1 LYHLCL
7 YLDNPA
13 KYNNMK
19 KILVLLLTL
28 PIITFAQQFS
38 DGEVQSFLRSMS
50 QQINEICPKLI
61 DSETKLISTS
71 TVDYSR
77 VIQYNHILVNREL
90 LNIDVESLKTKFYPI
105 VLNDAQTNPGY
116 KFFRE
121 NDVTMIFSYK
131 DKNGNFVFKY
141 IITSDF
147 YSSSKSDK
155 KAVKNNMDKKTIENL
170 AELHLSG
177 LKDEMGLISYT
188 SLGDLYNLEDY
199 SICFTKKITS
209 VFNEYEMN
217 NLTKSDNEL
226 LLYISQSCLMINK
239 KK

>member
-1 LYHLCL
+1 MYHLCL

-90 LNIDVESLKTKFYPI
+90 LNTDLESLKTKFYPI
-105 VLNDAQTNPGY
+105 VLNDAQTNPQ
-116 KFFRE
+116 
-121 NDVTMIFSYK
+121 
-131 DKNGNFVFKY
+131 
-141 IITSDF
+141 
-147 YSSSKSDK
+147 
-155 KAVKNNMDKKTIENL
+155 KKTQ
-170 AELHLSG
+170 
-177 LKDEMGLISYT
+177 
-188 SLGDLYNLEDY
+188 
-199 SICFTKKITS
+199 
-209 VFNEYEMN
+209 N
-217 NLTKSDNEL
+217 NKP
-226 LLYISQSCLMINK
+226 
-239 KK
+239 